1 MFKLFLYLV
10 IAYLVYKLYIDVKKI
25 NPPGN
30 DRNKLDNRNKREEYT
45 DYEEID

>member
-1 MFKLFLYLV
+1 MFKPFLYIV

-30 DRNKLDNRNKREEYT
+30 DRNKLDNSNKREEYT
-45 DYEEID
+45 DYEEIE